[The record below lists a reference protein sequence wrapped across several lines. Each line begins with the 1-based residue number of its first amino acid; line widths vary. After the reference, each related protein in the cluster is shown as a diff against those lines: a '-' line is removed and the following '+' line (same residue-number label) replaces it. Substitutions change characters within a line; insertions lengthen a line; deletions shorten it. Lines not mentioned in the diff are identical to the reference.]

1 MNNRQKKILRELVEG
16 RKSDPVSWNT
26 AVAILKGLNG
36 AVSNAGSRTRVELN
50 GARAI
55 FQKPMILEK
64 IDNGTLG
71 AIRRLIIES
80 GVVNN
85 EI

>member
-16 RKSDPVSWNT
+16 RKSEAVSWNT
-26 AVAILKGLNG
+26 AVAILKALNG
-36 AVSNAGSRTRVELN
+36 VVSNVGGRTRVDLN
-50 GARAI
+50 GTRAI
-55 FQKPMILEK
+55 FQKPTILEK
-64 IDNGTLG
+64 VDSGTLS

>member
-16 RKSDPVSWNT
+16 RKFEPVSWNT
-26 AVAILKGLNG
+26 AIAILKGLNG
-36 AVSNAGSRTRVELN
+36 AVANAGDRTRVDLN
-50 GARAI
+50 GTRAI

-64 IDNGTLG
+64 VDSGTLG
-71 AIRRLIIES
+71 AVRRLIIES